1 MPSSWRITAS
11 GRFRRCG
18 QRDTGTAAIGQRL
31 ALEPFHPDRKSRCK
45 CVIPAQAGTQA
56 AWVPAYAGMTR
67 RTRSSQGVNALK
79 LTHYHG
85 GYRNID
91 DTRRYD
97 SCGLAA
103 SNRSIGSHTNAVCTT
118 CRPANWIAASAAGLP
133 PSRW

>member
-1 MPSSWRITAS
+1 
-11 GRFRRCG
+11 
-18 QRDTGTAAIGQRL
+18 
-31 ALEPFHPDRKSRCK
+31 
-45 CVIPAQAGTQA
+45 
-56 AWVPAYAGMTR
+56 MTR

-118 CRPANWIAASAAGLP
+118 CRPANWIAASAAGEIKGDTSTLEDLTILAKLKE
-133 PSRW
+133 SAE